1 MKVAKNTSRNQLKQI
16 ISSFTSQSKLD
27 VDSAKDRHK
36 KYVEKVNSDA
46 KTASE
51 NVHRDLM
58 RNEKFL
64 EAVKAKKSR
73 SGRSGRSK
81 KTKTK
86 EKKYLNTDLM

>member
-1 MKVAKNTSRNQLKQI
+1 MNG
-16 ISSFTSQSKLD
+16 
-27 VDSAKDRHK
+27 
-36 KYVEKVNSDA
+36 DA

-64 EAVKAKKSR
+64 EAVKAKK
-73 SGRSGRSK
+73 GRSGRSSKARK
-81 KTKTK
+81 KKSK